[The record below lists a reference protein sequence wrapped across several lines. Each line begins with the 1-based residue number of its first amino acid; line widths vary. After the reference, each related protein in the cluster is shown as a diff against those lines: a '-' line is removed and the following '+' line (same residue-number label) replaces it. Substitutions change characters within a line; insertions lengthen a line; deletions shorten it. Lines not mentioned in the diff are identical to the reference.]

1 MGSGQVAT
9 KPATTLTRYAPVLL
23 LALALSSLFVVR
35 GERGYFYHLNDN
47 IGNEITAKN
56 LALAEN
62 LSFEH
67 GLRLVLRR
75 YPAADDEPRYD
86 MYSRFPIGGYALI
99 KLAALPFTDNLSA
112 KLASA
117 RTLMLAFFCA
127 AAVLAFHALCHIM
140 ANRWVAL
147 GATLLAFSSY
157 RLLFYSDTVATE
169 LSVDL
174 FAVMLVF
181 HGMTIYMQKGG
192 LSGGAGRE
200 GFGQLAAKTCVAL
213 LLGWHVYGLLLA
225 FIGLGLA
232 AEAVG
237 AWSGRKASA
246 GPQLRGCRRWVQ
258 QLATVAKALVRS
270 RFLVLGMVA
279 LLVGTAVLGANL
291 VNEYTGHRGEVA
303 PLELPSVRSIRYRT
317 GLRDSGAPLTWETA
331 IQKQLQ
337 YVGASVIPFAAPLP
351 RNYRGDFRKTG
362 HTRNLVASLGA
373 LATITC
379 LVWLLLLRLHQTRR
393 VCEANSNAPARARL
407 LGALVL
413 SSFCWALPMRHHT
426 VMNDYE
432 GTFYSCVPLTLFA
445 LALNAAMRLSNR
457 WVVVAAIAAVPIFGA
472 SSWAMAALVEDAE
485 AAQRQKAFL
494 AEFSDF
500 RATVRDKTVFVAT
513 EGRQAFVLPARGWAL
528 HQFDFLLAGSLLQFD
543 TTGDWPHVRGDLAHR
558 TRSYDFIVTD
568 KRLEQPGPLTPDNRF
583 AFLYDGTRFA
593 TVHEFFA
600 PAYQAEYDAIAA
612 SEPAARAEFNLY
624 LRDGYLS
631 YLKTPCTDEDT
642 LGLFFLHVV
651 PQRLDSLPTSRR
663 VYGFDN
669 RDFRFVHRG
678 VTFAG
683 TCMAHIP
690 LPSYDLLS
698 IGTGRVMP
706 DGRQAWRTDIQAASI

>member
-1 MGSGQVAT
+1 MSSGQATT
-9 KPATTLTRYAPVLL
+9 KPAAKLTRYLPLL
-23 LALALSSLFVVR
+23 ALALALSSLFAFR
-35 GERGYFYHLNDN
+35 GERGYLYHLDDN
-47 IGNEITAKN
+47 LANEISAKN

-62 LSFEH
+62 LSLEH
-67 GLRLVLRR
+67 RLRLVLRR
-75 YPAADDEPRYD
+75 YPAADDEPRYE
-86 MYSRFPIGGYALI
+86 MYSRFPLGGYVLI
-99 KLAALPFTDNLSA
+99 KLAALPFSDDLSA

-117 RTLMLAFFCA
+117 RMFMLALFCA
-127 AAVLAFHALCHIM
+127 ASALAFHALCRIM

-157 RLLFYSDTVATE
+157 RMLFYSDTVSTE
-169 LSVDL
+169 MSIDL
-174 FAVMLVF
+174 FAVMLTF
-181 HGMTIYMQKGG
+181 HGMTIYVQKGG
-192 LSGGAGRE
+192 LDGGP
-200 GFGQLAAKTCVAL
+200 GFGQLAAKTGIAL

-225 FIGLGLA
+225 FVGLGLVA
-232 AEAVG
+232 DAVG
-237 AWSGRKASA
+237 AWSASRA
-246 GPQLRGCRRWVQ
+246 SVRQRWTRGRRWLK
-258 QLATVAKALVRS
+258 QLAAVALALVRS
-270 RFLVLGMVA
+270 RFLAIGVGS
-279 LLVGTAVLGANL
+279 LLFGTAVLGVNL
-291 VNEYTGHRGEVA
+291 VNEYATHGGEIA
-303 PLELPSVRSIRYRT
+303 LLDLPTVHSMRYRT
-317 GLRDSGAPLTWETA
+317 GFRESGTPLAWGAAFE
-331 IQKQLQ
+331 KQLQ
-337 YVGASVIPFAAPLP
+337 YVGASVVPFAVPAP
-351 RNYRGDFRKTG
+351 RNFRGDFRKG
-362 HTRNLVASLGA
+362 GIAPVLVASLGA
-373 LATITC
+373 LATITS

-407 LGALVL
+407 LGTLVL
-413 SSFCWALPMRHHT
+413 SGFCWALPMRYNT
-426 VMNDYE
+426 VINDFE
-432 GTFYSCVPLTLFA
+432 GLFYVGVPLTFFA
-445 LALNAAMRLSNR
+445 LVLEAAKRWRRGHVAIGAALVTVPVFGLSC
-457 WVVVAAIAAVPIFGA
+457 
-472 SSWAMAALVEDAE
+472 WAMATLVEDAD

-568 KRLEQPGPLTPDNRF
+568 KRLEQPGLITPHNRF

-600 PAYQAEYDAIAA
+600 PAYRAEYDAIAA
-612 SEPAARAEFNLY
+612 SEPTARAEFDLY

-669 RDFRFVHRG
+669 RDFRFVHSG
-678 VTFAG
+678 VTFAA